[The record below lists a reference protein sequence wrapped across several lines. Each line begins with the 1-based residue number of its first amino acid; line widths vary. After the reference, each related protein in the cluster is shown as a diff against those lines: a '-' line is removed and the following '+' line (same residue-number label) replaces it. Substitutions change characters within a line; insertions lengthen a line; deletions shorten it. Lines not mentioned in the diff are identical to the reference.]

1 MLALARALM
10 LDPALLLL
18 DEPSAGL
25 APSMVGSVFEKILG
39 INRSGV
45 AILLVEQNARE
56 ALQLS
61 SWGYV
66 LASGQNQ
73 LEDRGENLLSNPDVT
88 RLYLGG

>member
-1 MLALARALM
+1 
-10 LDPALLLL
+10 
-18 DEPSAGL
+18 
-25 APSMVGSVFEKILG
+25 
-39 INRSGV
+39 
-45 AILLVEQNARE
+45 VEQNAKE

>member
-1 MLALARALM
+1 M
-10 LDPALLLL
+10 
-18 DEPSAGL
+18 
-25 APSMVGSVFEKILG
+25 FEKILG
-39 INRSGV
+39 INRAGV
-45 AILLVEQNARE
+45 AILLVEQNAKE

-73 LEDRGENLLSNPDVT
+73 LEDRGDKLLSNPDVA